1 MKRSM
6 TRRALA
12 LLCCFASLWG
22 FLLPA
27 QAENDAYVET
37 ILQSI
42 ALPKVMGTGVFEYEG
57 VTFCRLYLPE
67 YVLERYENSS
77 FEIYP
82 GETDARVGEI
92 KRILN
97 SDKSSDL
104 YFLENELVTYTQIR
118 PEVVDY
124 FDGHLATLFE
134 TIYLFFGLEGKA
146 PCLDEL
152 TCYLVDL
159 LKDVSKSKDNLAN
172 HPGIIT
178 DYRDMLHD
186 IEAVYKYK
194 LTKSGTQGTIAR
206 SGETDNLYYFAQT
219 DPDWA
224 ATPFEYEHNG
234 DTIKDRG
241 CGCACASMVIST
253 YHKVEITPRWMCT
266 FAIQDNWPVSYGL
279 PDEYFPGI
287 VDKYYSNLETERYG
301 TVVHSPTLLYKSDL
315 DMATLADQIGNQG
328 YMAII
333 HVVRGA
339 FTSQEHY
346 MVLADYQ
353 VIDGT
358 GYFLVADPYIQ
369 PSRYSSLD
377 QLRSTGTGNEGLIYA
392 TADVLYRDCKAL
404 LLFEQDRNDFPL
416 YCRAAAPQTFAAF
429 GG

>member
-1 MKRSM
+1 MKHSF

-12 LLCCFASLWG
+12 LLLCTASLLG
-22 FLLPA
+22 LSLPA
-27 QAENDAYVET
+27 QAENDPYVES
-37 ILQSI
+37 ILESI
-42 ALPKVMGTGVFEYEG
+42 SLPKVMGTGVFEYEG

-67 YVLERYENSS
+67 YVLERYSESA
-77 FEIYP
+77 FAVYP
-82 GETDARVGEI
+82 GETDDRVGEI

-97 SDKSSDL
+97 SDKASDL
-104 YFLENELVTYTQIR
+104 YFIENEFVTYTQIR
-118 PEVVDY
+118 DEVVNY
-124 FDGHLATLFE
+124 FDDHLATLFE
-134 TIYLFFGLEGKA
+134 TIYLFFGLEDKE

-152 TCYLVDL
+152 TCYLIDL
-159 LKDVSKSKDNLAN
+159 LKNVSKSKDNLAN
-172 HPGIIT
+172 HPEIID

-194 LTKSGTQGTIAR
+194 LTKNGTQGTIAR
-206 SGETDNLYYFAQT
+206 SGKTDNMYYFAQT

-224 ATPFEYEHNG
+224 ALPFEYENNG

-266 FAIQDNWPVSYGL
+266 YAIQDNWPVSYGL

-287 VDKYYSNLETERYG
+287 VDRYYSSLETERYG

-315 DMATLADQIGNQG
+315 DMAALADQIGNLG

-333 HVVRGA
+333 HVMRGA

-353 VIDGT
+353 EIDGT
-358 GYFLVADPYIQ
+358 GYFLVADPYIL
-369 PSRYSSLD
+369 PSRYSSWD
-377 QLRSTGTGNEGLIYA
+377 QLKTTDTGNDGLIYA
-392 TADVLYRDCKAL
+392 TADVLYRDCKAI

-416 YCRAAAPQTFAAF
+416 YCRAASPLTFAQF

>member
-1 MKRSM
+1 MKHSFA
-6 TRRALA
+6 RRALA
-12 LLCCFASLWG
+12 LLLCAASLLG
-22 FLLPA
+22 LSLPA
-27 QAENDAYVET
+27 QAETDSYVES

-42 ALPKVMGTGVFEYEG
+42 ALPKVMGTGIFEFEG

-67 YVLERYENSS
+67 YVLERYADSS
-77 FEIYP
+77 FAVYP
-82 GETDARVGEI
+82 GETDERVGQI

-118 PEVVDY
+118 PEVIDF
-124 FDGHLATLFE
+124 FDDHLATLFE
-134 TIYLFFGLEGKA
+134 TFYLFFGLDGKK

-152 TCYLVDL
+152 TCYLIDL
-159 LKDVSKSKDNLAN
+159 LKGVSKSKDNLAN
-172 HPGIIT
+172 HPEIIA
-178 DYRDMLHD
+178 DYRDILHD

-194 LTKSGTQGTIAR
+194 LTKNGTQGTIAR
-206 SGETDNLYYFAQT
+206 SGKTDNMYYFAQT

-241 CGCACASMVIST
+241 CGCACASMVISA

-287 VDKYYSNLETERYG
+287 VDKYYSSLETERYG
-301 TVVHSPTLLYKSDL
+301 TVVHTPKLLYKSDL

-328 YMAII
+328 YLAII

-346 MVLADYQ
+346 MVLADYKE
-353 VIDGT
+353 IDGT

-377 QLRSTGTGNEGLIYA
+377 QLKATDMGNDGLIYA
-392 TADVLYRDCKAL
+392 TADVLYRDCKAI

-416 YCRAAAPQTFAAF
+416 FCRAEAPLTFAAF

>member
-1 MKRSM
+1 MDHLFA
-6 TRRALA
+6 RRALA
-12 LLCCFASLWG
+12 LLLCAVSLLG
-22 FLLPA
+22 LALPA
-27 QAENDAYVET
+27 QAETDAYMES
-37 ILQSI
+37 ILESI

-67 YVLERYENSS
+67 YVLERYADSS
-77 FEIYP
+77 FAVYP
-82 GETDARVGEI
+82 GETDERVGEI

-118 PEVVDY
+118 PEVVNY
-124 FDGHLATLFE
+124 FDDHLATLFE
-134 TIYLFFGLEGKA
+134 TFYLFFGLEDKA

-152 TCYLVDL
+152 TCYLIDL

-172 HPGIIT
+172 HPEIIA

-194 LTKSGTQGTIAR
+194 VTKNGTQGTIAR
-206 SGETDNLYYFAQT
+206 SGRTDNMYYFAQT

-287 VDKYYSNLETERYG
+287 VDKYYSSLETERYG
-301 TVVHSPTLLYKSDL
+301 TVVHTPSLLYKSDL

-353 VIDGT
+353 EIDGK
-358 GYFLVADPYIQ
+358 GYFLVADPYIL

-377 QLRSTGTGNEGLIYA
+377 QLRSTDTGNDGLIYA
-392 TADVLYRDCKAL
+392 TADVLYRDCKAI

-416 YCRAAAPQTFAAF
+416 FCRAATPLTFAAF

>member
-1 MKRSM
+1 MDHP
-6 TRRALA
+6 TARRVLA
-12 LLCCFASLWG
+12 LLLCAASLLG
-22 FLLPA
+22 LSFPA
-27 QAENDAYVET
+27 QAETDAYVES
-37 ILQSI
+37 ILESI
-42 ALPKVMGTGVFEYEG
+42 ALPKVMGTGAFEFEG
-57 VTFCRLYLPE
+57 VTFRRLYLPE
-67 YVLERYENSS
+67 YVLERYADSS
-77 FEIYP
+77 YAVYP

-97 SDKSSDL
+97 SDKASDL
-104 YFLENELVTYTQIR
+104 YFLENELVTYTQVR

-124 FDGHLATLFE
+124 FDDHLAVLFE
-134 TIYLFFGLEGKA
+134 TVYLFFGLEGKT

-152 TCYLVDL
+152 TWYLIDL
-159 LKDVSKSKDNLAN
+159 LKDVSKSRDNLASR
-172 HPGIIT
+172 PEIIAE
-178 DYRDMLHD
+178 YRDMLHD

-206 SGETDNLYYFAQT
+206 DGATDNLYYFAQT

-287 VDKYYSNLETERYG
+287 VDKYYSSLETERYG
-301 TVVHSPTLLYKSDL
+301 TVVHTPRLLYKSEL

-346 MVLADYQ
+346 MVLADYRE
-353 VIDGT
+353 IDGT
-358 GYFLVADPYIQ
+358 GYFLVADPYIM
-369 PSRYSSLD
+369 PERYSSLD
-377 QLRSTGTGNEGLIYA
+377 QLRSTGTGNDGLIYA
-392 TADVLYRDCKAL
+392 TADVLYRDCKAI

-416 YCRAAAPQTFAAF
+416 YCRAAAPLTFPAF

>member
-1 MKRSM
+1 MKHPFA
-6 TRRALA
+6 RRALA
-12 LLCCFASLWG
+12 LLLCAASLLG
-22 FLLPA
+22 LSLPV
-27 QAENDAYVET
+27 QAETDAYVES
-37 ILQSI
+37 ILESI
-42 ALPKVMGTGVFEYEG
+42 ILPKVMGTGVFEYEG

-67 YVLERYENSS
+67 YVLERYSESS
-77 FEIYP
+77 FAVYP
-82 GETDARVGEI
+82 GETDERVGEI
-92 KRILN
+92 KKILN
-97 SDKSSDL
+97 SDKATDL
-104 YFLENELVTYTQIR
+104 YFIENELVTYTQIR
-118 PEVVDY
+118 PEVVNY
-124 FDGHLATLFE
+124 FDEHLATLFE

-152 TCYLVDL
+152 TCYLIDL

-172 HPGIIT
+172 HPEIIAE
-178 DYRDMLHD
+178 YRDMLHD

-194 LTKSGTQGTIAR
+194 LTKNGTQGTIAR
-206 SGETDNLYYFAQT
+206 SGRTDNMYYFAQT

-224 ATPFEYEHNG
+224 ALPFEYENNG

-287 VDKYYSNLETERYG
+287 VDKYYSSLETERYG

-353 VIDGT
+353 EIDGK
-358 GYFLVADPYIQ
+358 GYFLVADPYILQ
-369 PSRYSSLD
+369 SRYSSWD
-377 QLRSTGTGNEGLIYA
+377 QLKTTDTGNDGLIYA

-416 YCRAAAPQTFAAF
+416 YCRAASPLTFAAF